1 MPTLR
6 VLFLWHQHQ
15 PYYKDLVTGRYRLP
29 WVRLHAL
36 KDYYGMVKLLDEFPT
51 VHQTV
56 NLVPSLISQIEDYVS
71 GNARDPFFDIAAHP
85 AAEMSAEERAFALKY
100 LFQANEQHV
109 IGRYPRYAELFRS
122 MQSNQHDP
130 EALQRAFAPQ
140 DITDLQVL
148 SQIAWFDEFF
158 LEERDI
164 AALITKGRGYSLDD
178 QKFVMA
184 KQRELIGR
192 VLPAHRSAQERGL
205 VELSTTAFYHPIL
218 PLLCDTDIGRVSTPN
233 LPLPQRFVHPED
245 AREQIERS
253 ITLCERVFGMKP
265 RGAWP
270 SEGSVSEEVLGIA
283 SNLGINWL
291 ATDEGVLGRSL
302 GSYFHRDG
310 DGRLTNGGAERLYNI
325 YRYEKND
332 AHMHMVFRD
341 HSLSDLIG
349 FVYAGVPAETAA
361 EDMLRRIRYAAQPVL
376 DSGRDAVVSIIL
388 DGENAWEFYPQSG
401 REFLRRLYDGIAKE
415 PGMEAATISEAIA
428 KQKDFAPLKS
438 LVPGSWINANFNV
451 WIGAPE
457 DNKAWDFLKATHD
470 FYDENAPRA
479 DENARKLAYEELLIA
494 EGSDWN
500 WWYGPEHHSAND
512 ADFDELYRK
521 HLSNVYAALGG
532 SPPEYLAHPITT
544 ARPEGDDFT
553 FTRQMAYIHPRID
566 GDITGYFDWVGAA
579 MYSADRR
586 TSAMH
591 GREFVLQSIY
601 AGIDNENFYGRVD
614 IDPQALAS
622 DIDIFL
628 NLGIA
633 GAKDGSAKS
642 QSRIKITAPIQQGTL
657 GSWSVAS
664 ISHRENDGQGAEER
678 PLDPAQSGVAVRWK
692 RILEFQVPLS
702 LLRVSIGSH
711 QNPEKVTFQCAAW
724 KNKLPIDSLPAHGA
738 IEIPAVEE
746 EALEFVV

>member
-51 VHQTV
+51 VHQTI
-56 NLVPSLISQIEDYVS
+56 NLVPSLVSQMEDYVA

-85 AAEMSAEERAFALKY
+85 AADMSAEERAFALKY

-109 IGRYPRYAELFRS
+109 IGRYPRYLELFQM
-122 MQSNQHDP
+122 MQAHQQDP
-130 EALQRAFAPQ
+130 DSLLRAFTAQ

-158 LEERDI
+158 LKEPDV
-164 AALITKGRGYSLDD
+164 AALVAKGRGYSLDD
-178 QKFVMA
+178 QNFVMS

-253 ITLCERVFGMKP
+253 LSLCERVFGEKP

-283 SNLGINWL
+283 SSLGINWL

-310 DGRLTNGGAERLYNI
+310 DGRLTNGGTERLYNI
-325 YRYEKND
+325 YRYEKGD
-332 AHMHMVFRD
+332 VQMHLVFRD

-349 FVYAGVPAETAA
+349 FVYAGVPAQTAA
-361 EDMLRRIRYAAQPVL
+361 EDMLRRIRYAAPPVL
-376 DSGRDAVVSIIL
+376 DSGRNAVVSIIL

-401 REFLRRLYDGIAKE
+401 REFLRRLYDGIAKD
-415 PGMEAATISEAIA
+415 PHMEVATISEAIA
-428 KQKDFAPLKS
+428 KHKDFAKLGS
-438 LVPGSWINANFNV
+438 IVPGSWINANFNV

-457 DNKAWDFLKATHD
+457 DNKAWDFLKAARD
-470 FYDENAPRA
+470 FYDEASPRA
-479 DENARKLAYEELLIA
+479 EESARKLAFEELLIA

-521 HLSNVYAALGG
+521 HLSNVYAALGS
-532 SPPEYLAHPITT
+532 SPPDYLAHPIAM
-544 ARPEGDDFT
+544 ARPEGEEVT
-553 FTRQMAYIHPRID
+553 FTPQMAYIHPRID

-591 GREFVLQSIY
+591 GKQFVLQTIY
-601 AGIDNENFYGRVD
+601 AGIDEKYFYGRVD
-614 IDPQALAS
+614 IDPEARKSELEIVLNVESTNLAE
-622 DIDIFL
+622 
-628 NLGIA
+628 G
-633 GAKDGSAKS
+633 DGNKGGN
-642 QSRIKITAPIQQGTL
+642 RFKICVPISQGTL
-657 GSWSVAS
+657 GQWTLSS
-664 ISHRENDGQGAEER
+664 ISAASGNGQSEEEH
-678 PLDPAQSGVAVRWK
+678 PLDIGTSGVSVRWK
-692 RILEFQVPLS
+692 RILEFQVP
-702 LLRVSIGSH
+702 
-711 QNPEKVTFQCAAW
+711 
-724 KNKLPIDSLPAHGA
+724 
-738 IEIPAVEE
+738 
-746 EALEFVV
+746 